1 MQFCFVVA
9 ASEVIL
15 AHLSAEGLAEDI
27 LFLSKNAIQFSLIPL
42 LQLKQ
47 LLSQIVD
54 PFVLLRQFLHNLHF
68 FRPSLFGDELKFT
81 PLVAERI
88 LEIGH
93 FELADSKS
101 VL

>member
-1 MQFCFVVA
+1 MQFRFIVA

-47 LLSQIVD
+47 LLCQIVD
-54 PFVLLRQFLHNLHF
+54 PFVLLR
-68 FRPSLFGDELKFT
+68 
-81 PLVAERI
+81 
-88 LEIGH
+88 
-93 FELADSKS
+93 
-101 VL
+101 